1 MVEAIVEFDYK
12 AQHDDELTIT
22 VGDIITNIKKDD
34 GGWWEGETNGKRG
47 LFPDNFVRELKKDVK
62 KESQAHKQA
71 EKPGAELSNGS
82 SSVTTYASL
91 RKPKE
96 GEKIRKKRCKAAFSY
111 APQNDDELELKVGD
125 VIEVSREVEEGWW
138 EGTLN
143 GKTGIFPSNFIKELP
158 VELEDAAAT
167 QEEKSTRTNVKDSTG
182 SESDGGDSCSSKSE
196 GGSVASASEIQPKKV
211 KGIGFGDIF
220 KDKPIKLRPRSMDVD
235 SELGAPSEKSTGR
248 KVPSSSGAQE
258 PVKADSDSR
267 AKATAKEYCKV
278 TFPYEAQN
286 EDELTIKEGDVVAI
300 ISKDCADVGWWRG
313 ELGGR
318 QGVFP
323 DNFVKLLPPDV
334 EKERPKKPPP
344 PAAPAGRQTQ
354 EKKPDVKKAP
364 PERPESLPNKVEEKD
379 KQDKDVKDL
388 SKPALPTI
396 PPKKPLP
403 PKTNSLSR
411 PTSFPPKRPER
422 PVVPA
427 PNIRCESPKSE
438 AGSGTLAS
446 TPERDSAEKS
456 NDIDIED
463 FDTVV
468 PTSEKLCHPTA
479 TRPRVTDRRPRSQIF
494 TSSSLS
500 SSDLADSPPPEEDKH
515 EKDRGREEQDSASPK
530 PLEAGKGAPRPI
542 QGADLKA
549 GLPLKPAAPV
559 PALSS
564 SRGGIQSALHPGGP
578 ATGHRPNSPSH
589 IGHETKPKNDRASH
603 SQHSLEELR
612 SQVMDLRTIID
623 LMKSQHKKEI
633 RQLIN
638 ELDEEKKIRL
648 SLQME
653 VEHIKK
659 VLHSK

>member
-125 VIEVSREVEEGWW
+125 VIEVSRE
-138 EGTLN
+138 
-143 GKTGIFPSNFIKELP
+143 
-158 VELEDAAAT
+158 
-167 QEEKSTRTNVKDSTG
+167 
-182 SESDGGDSCSSKSE
+182 
-196 GGSVASASEIQPKKV
+196 
-211 KGIGFGDIF
+211 
-220 KDKPIKLRPRSMDVD
+220 
-235 SELGAPSEKSTGR
+235 STGR

-364 PERPESLPNKVEEKD
+364 PERPESLPNKVEEKED